1 MFFKNVVFT
10 IIQIGILYLFY
21 LVGTFVQDFFHL
33 FIPGSIIGMLLFFI
47 VLMVCK
53 PFEQFVSKGTGLIL
67 KHLPI
72 FFIPATVGVM
82 VYFDLFKG
90 NGMWLIVITIVSTL
104 MVLVGSAFTTRL
116 VRTVKERRKG

>member
-1 MFFKNVVFT
+1 MFFKNLVFS
-10 IIQIGILYLFY
+10 IVQIGILYLFY
-21 LVGTFVQDFFHL
+21 LFGAFVQDLFQL

-53 PFEQFVSKGTGLIL
+53 PFERFVSIGTGIIL

-90 NGMWLIVITIVSTL
+90 KGIWLIVITIVSTL
-104 MVLVGSAFTTRL
+104 IVLIGSAFTTRL
-116 VRTVKERRKG
+116 VRIVKERKRK